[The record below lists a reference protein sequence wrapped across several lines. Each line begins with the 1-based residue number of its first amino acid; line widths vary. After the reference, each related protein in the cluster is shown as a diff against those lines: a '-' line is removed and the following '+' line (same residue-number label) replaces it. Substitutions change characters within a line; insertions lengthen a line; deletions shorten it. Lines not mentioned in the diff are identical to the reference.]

1 MVGHEILSEENNTD
15 WLNTLLHSS
24 FRKCKDHRD
33 LRYSDKNVFCI
44 DCTLRL
50 CKHCKEAHSLHR
62 RLQIYRYVYQ
72 DVVRLSDLQK
82 HFDCSKIQ
90 TYISNNER
98 IIHLHPRPA
107 LDDTNPTRRS
117 KCGDHCPKP
126 QFKVTKL
133 SSRLKS
139 GGACEECGRNLQ
151 DERNRFCSIACK
163 ISVVSMEELHGN
175 QNSERTSEGPVN
187 QCAKLITTQKPEVLG
202 PSLNDDNQNS
212 ETESS
217 ISVAESDDRFELM
230 NFRKRPRKGLP
241 QRSPFL
247 CMS

>member
-1 MVGHEILSEENNTD
+1 MVGLDILSKENNTD
-15 WLNTLLHSS
+15 WLYTLLHSS

-33 LRYSDKNVFCI
+33 LKNSEKNVFCI

-50 CKHCKEAHSLHR
+50 CRHCKEAHSLHR
-62 RLQIYRYVYQ
+62 TLQIYRYVYQ
-72 DVVRLSDLQK
+72 DVIRLSDLQK

-98 IIHLHPRPA
+98 IIHLNPRPA
-107 LDDTNPTRRS
+107 LHDTNPSKRS
-117 KCGDHCPKP
+117 KYGDRSPES

-133 SSRLKS
+133 LTRSKS

-151 DERNRFCSIACK
+151 DERNLFCSIACK
-163 ISVVSMEELHGN
+163 ISVVSVEPQGN
-175 QNSERTSEGPVN
+175 QNSESTLRGPTN
-187 QCAKLITTQKPEVLG
+187 QSAKLISTQKPEISGLY
-202 PSLNDDNQNS
+202 LNDDNQNS

-217 ISVAESDDRFELM
+217 ISVAEPDDRFELV
-230 NFRKRPRKGLP
+230 NFRKRARKGLP

-247 CMS
+247 CIS